1 MLFLSH
7 PQKAPEWSMPWALAW
22 GIKRWVWGVT
32 CGLFS
37 RSLIWGM
44 RNRGVWLL
52 SNTHLNRKR
61 EITEGAQKR
70 GGLCAV
76 GHLQDEWCWTWRTQN
91 QDMHLAEELQHRK
104 EMARVQ
110 LEILGA
116 VRSLRLLCE
125 SSSILCLQGLRAGIS
140 ERIKVN

>member
-1 MLFLSH
+1 M
-7 PQKAPEWSMPWALAW
+7 
-22 GIKRWVWGVT
+22 
-32 CGLFS
+32 
-37 RSLIWGM
+37 
-44 RNRGVWLL
+44 
-52 SNTHLNRKR
+52 
-61 EITEGAQKR
+61 
-70 GGLCAV
+70 
-76 GHLQDEWCWTWRTQN
+76 GHLQDELCRTWRTQN

-125 SSSILCLQGLRAGIS
+125 SSSILWLQGLRAGIS